1 MVGSPEYDL
10 NLNTSI
16 EGWDFLEFLS
26 KYLVSYFHLG
36 RIYVQSNHTHT
47 TESHGRVV
55 NGFIRIQE
63 VPISKLRREY
73 WYID

>member
-1 MVGSPEYDL
+1 MVGSHEYDL

-16 EGWDFLEFLS
+16 EGRDFLEFLN

-47 TESHGRVV
+47 TESHGRVD
-55 NGFIRIQE
+55 NGFIHILE
-63 VPISKLRREY
+63 VQISKLRRED
-73 WYID
+73 WYSY